1 MTLLALLSAGFVLGV
16 AFNVYVLL
24 ALALLVIPIFFAASL
39 HLGLLQ
45 AAVSTLLS
53 VTVFEFGYVSGFM
66 AHDRFL
72 RRFPSGPN
80 WSSMRRRI
88 WTVRSLNGFP
98 RSQTHAARSPSFFR
112 PVSEF
117 FARATRLFVVAA
129 QIWNDPL

>member
-16 AFNVYVLL
+16 TFNVYALL

-66 AHDRFL
+66 AQDRFL
-72 RRFPSGPN
+72 RRLPSGPN
-80 WSSMRRRI
+80 WVSMRRRI
-88 WTVRSLNGFP
+88 WTIGGLNGSP
-98 RSQTHAARSPSFFR
+98 RRQTHAARPPAFFR
-112 PVSEF
+112 LVSEF